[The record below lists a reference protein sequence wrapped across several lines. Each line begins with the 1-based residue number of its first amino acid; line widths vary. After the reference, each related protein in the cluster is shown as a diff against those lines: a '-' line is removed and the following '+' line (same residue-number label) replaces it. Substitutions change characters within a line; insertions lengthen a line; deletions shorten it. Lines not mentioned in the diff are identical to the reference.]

1 MASPKKG
8 LKKLKGLTFI
18 EPVEVI
24 EDVRRPKRLIYNTL
38 NKEDIKKLDNLFIE
52 FPYIETLVPIIDKLP
67 PSIFAYSGSYT
78 PLKATYS
85 IGVKV
90 SVDEF
95 NKTLTV
101 YDDKG
106 FEKVYKIDSI
116 NSSNLKSG
124 KSLDKKEV
132 VELANYYLKLN
143 IKPQNKKSEFV
154 KAIREKVGL
163 PPE

>member
-1 MASPKKG
+1 
-8 LKKLKGLTFI
+8 
-18 EPVEVI
+18 VEVE

-38 NKEDIKKLDNLFIE
+38 NKEDVNKIDNIFIE
-52 FPYIETLVPIIDKLP
+52 FPYIETLVPVIDKLP
-67 PSIFAYSGSYT
+67 PSIFAYSGTYT
-78 PLKATYS
+78 PLKTTYS
-85 IGVKV
+85 IGVKWN
-90 SVDEF
+90 VDNY

-106 FEKVYKIDSI
+106 IEKVYKIDSI
-116 NSSNLKSG
+116 NSSNLKTG

-163 PPE
+163 SPE